1 MTEILFDLLKY
12 GILGFLLSALIV
24 VVVRMAAEEWHR
36 VAAEYRLKE
45 SSWGNKKPGKYFS
58 YHRFNEQPTTE
69 EILDFEILSSGII
82 LITHVDGIKEQISAG
97 TPWECHSVPIGMD
110 DDYDDE

>member
-1 MTEILFDLLKY
+1 MTEILLDLLKC
-12 GILGFLLSALIV
+12 GIVGLILGALIV

-36 VAAEYRLKE
+36 VAAEYRLKK
-45 SSWGNKKPGKYFS
+45 SSWECKEPGKYFT
-58 YHRFNEQPTTE
+58 YYRFGEMPTTE

-82 LITHVDGIKEQISAG
+82 LITHVDGVKEQISAG